1 LTKKIDSVFIL
12 GATSLIA
19 RSLCLE
25 LAKSGCKKFHLISK
39 KIEDNKYFVEDLH
52 RTFNIEVNQEEI
64 DIYENF
70 LKNKVLEKY
79 EEFDLYI
86 ILVGYLGN
94 EKKARF
100 DIDESYKISIIN
112 YLGIIQW
119 IDTISNNERINKAG
133 RLWIFTSVAGDKGR
147 PSNYH
152 YGASKSALIT
162 HCEGLYYRC
171 YKKPFKIR
179 IIKPGFMATPMSE
192 GKAPKML
199 CISPNEVA
207 KTLLKNPNKEGIEYL
222 PFWWSVIMLI
232 IRFLPRKII
241 NKL

>member
-112 YLGIIQW
+112 YLGI
-119 IDTISNNERINKAG
+119 
-133 RLWIFTSVAGDKGR
+133 
-147 PSNYH
+147 
-152 YGASKSALIT
+152 
-162 HCEGLYYRC
+162 
-171 YKKPFKIR
+171 
-179 IIKPGFMATPMSE
+179 
-192 GKAPKML
+192 
-199 CISPNEVA
+199 
-207 KTLLKNPNKEGIEYL
+207 
-222 PFWWSVIMLI
+222 
-232 IRFLPRKII
+232 
-241 NKL
+241 